1 MLGTHQVRTPLK
13 HVGKMS
19 TVTVGGKP
27 WTKFDANAETVDFA
41 ELTPALLDEMKTI
54 AVTFKA

>member
-1 MLGTHQVRTPLK
+1 MFGTHQVRTPLK

-41 ELTPALLDEMKTI
+41 ELTPALLDEMKT
-54 AVTFKA
+54 TFKA